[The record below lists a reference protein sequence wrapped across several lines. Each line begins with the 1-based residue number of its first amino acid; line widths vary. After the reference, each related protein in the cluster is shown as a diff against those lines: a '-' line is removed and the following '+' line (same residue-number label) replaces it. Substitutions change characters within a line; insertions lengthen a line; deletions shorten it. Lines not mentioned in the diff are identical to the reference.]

1 MYGLH
6 IHTPT
11 HTLQSNLWAALG
23 LDNMHVD
30 EFGCGAETPPTA
42 RSQRST
48 PAAQK
53 GQRVKPQAEK

>member
-1 MYGLH
+1 MNVWLTHTYPRRT
-6 IHTPT
+6 HTPE
-11 HTLQSNLWAALG
+11 QPLG

-30 EFGCGAETPPTA
+30 EFGCRAETPPTA

-53 GQRVKPQAEK
+53 GQRVKPLAEK